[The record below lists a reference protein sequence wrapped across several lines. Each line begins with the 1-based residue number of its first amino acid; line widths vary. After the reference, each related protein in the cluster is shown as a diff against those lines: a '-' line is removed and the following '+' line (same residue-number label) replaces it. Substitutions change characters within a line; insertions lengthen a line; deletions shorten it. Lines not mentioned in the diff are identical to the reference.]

1 MKSGYWV
8 LVAGVGAAVVMVT
21 AVGVCTPV
29 DWTAAILFTYLLV
42 LLPMSLLAAAMVA
55 VEKGHNVLLGLGI
68 GLLGPASI
76 LVLPLVSDRGVG
88 RLQSPFFLA
97 ILWAV
102 VAYFALGWLA
112 LFAADINY
120 TTWPAIEEVLVAR
133 EIRAALWLSIWTT
146 AVTVLIGLAFAIP
159 MGYALSRFRFPGHM
173 LIDSIVDLPIILP
186 PLLVGLSLLVF
197 FQTRTGQ
204 FIEDTGLRFVFQQK
218 GIILCQFLA
227 SASFGIR
234 AVKLTFDGIDPR
246 LEHVAMTLGST
257 RSGAFFRVALPLARR
272 GIITGAILIWTRAF
286 GIFGPLMVFVGAVRM
301 RTEVLPTTIYLEQS
315 VGRIEVALA
324 VAVLMLILAAV
335 GLVGIRVIGLR
346 AG

>member
-1 MKSGYWV
+1 MRSGYWI
-8 LVAGVGAAVVMVT
+8 LLIGFCAALAMAW
-21 AVGVCTPV
+21 AVGTRTPV
-29 DWTAAILFTYLLV
+29 AWADAVLFAYLLV
-42 LLPMSLLAAAMVA
+42 AAPISLLGSAMVA
-55 VEKGHNVLLGLGI
+55 IEKGHNLLLGLAT
-68 GLLGPASI
+68 GLLGPAAMLI
-76 LVLPLVSDRGVG
+76 LPLLPDRQSS

-97 ILWAV
+97 GIWAV
-102 VAYFALGWLA
+102 VGYFVLGWLV

-120 TTWPAIEEVLVAR
+120 TTWPALQEVLAAK

-146 AVTVLIGLAFAIP
+146 SVTVLLGLAFAIP
-159 MGYALSRFRFPGHM
+159 MGYALSRFRFFGHV
-173 LIDSIVDLPIILP
+173 LVDSIVDLPIILP

-197 FQTRTGQ
+197 FQTRTGS
-204 FIEDTGLRFVFQQK
+204 FIEDAGLKFVFQQK
-218 GIILCQFLA
+218 GIVLCQFLA

-257 RSGAFFRVALPLARR
+257 RAGAFFRVALPLARR

-324 VAVLMLILAAV
+324 VAVLMLILASA
-335 GLVGIRVIGLR
+335 GLVAIRMIGLR